1 MANILNGKELAK
13 KMRKEIKAEVERLKS
28 EYNITP
34 FLGVILVEG
43 NPASEVYVR
52 NKEKACKK
60 VGIESYTQRYP
71 PDVPEQVVLDKIKEW
86 NEDPKVNGILVQL
99 PLPSHIDEEK
109 IIEYISPAKDVDGFH
124 PINLGK
130 ILRGREDALVP
141 CTPQGVIELLLHY
154 GIDPAGKDVVVI
166 GRSLI
171 VGRPLANL
179 LSLKRR
185 GGNATVTLCHTK
197 TKDLKKYTLNAD
209 ILIVAVGRPK
219 VVTADMVKEGAVVV
233 DVGVNRLP
241 DGSLCGDVDF
251 EEVSK
256 KVSWISPVPGGVGPM
271 TVTMLLWNTLKAT
284 KMQHNIK

>member
-52 NKEKACKK
+52 NKGKACKK